1 MAGVL
6 VMPAPP
12 VHADLV
18 QTEDVEKFQCALRRV
33 EGLVRRNPLELPE
46 VREGGRVGQEEEAAA
61 ELISVVL
68 SRLPWSSPRSCCICQ
83 IAMTV
88 RGLMNNGWGLWLP

>member
-6 VMPAPP
+6 VVPAPP
-12 VHADLV
+12 VHTDLV

-46 VREGGRVGQEEEAAA
+46 VREGGWEETAAA
-61 ELISVVL
+61 ELVSVVL

-88 RGLMNNGWGLWLP
+88 RGLMNSGWGLWLP